1 MSLRFHLA
9 YKNIKR
15 LRDILTIMLK
25 HGFKPLVDSLRLTGM
40 LTLSQRMLGK
50 KQREGQEELTSPVS
64 LRLAIEELGPTFI
77 KFGQI
82 LSTRA
87 DILPQE
93 YITELL
99 KLQDAVAP
107 FPFKDVVRAI
117 EQEFKRPVHELFSS
131 IDQTPVAAASI
142 AQVHR
147 ATTLAGEDVV
157 IKVKRPGIEKTIETD
172 TSILNYLARLAY
184 RYIQESRI
192 YDPTAVVDEFSRV
205 IKRELDLTL
214 EASFTEKFR
223 LNFADDARVIV
234 PMVYWDLTGKSILTM
249 QRIDGI
255 KISDV
260 ARLREDGIDTE
271 VIARLVADA
280 FFRQVFE
287 FSIFHGDLHSGNIF
301 VTGKNQIALVDF
313 GIVGRIDGVMKQYLA
328 DILISFVTEDFEKLT
343 RVYLSMGILPEGV
356 DKAAFEREYYDT
368 MQHYFSRPF
377 KYVKMGDLMLDYIKL
392 ASRYNIR
399 LPKDLLLFDKCLLEL
414 EGLARILYPEVSILK
429 ESEPYAKKLYKD
441 RLSPAKFAKD
451 TLAALSDYKDMMSS
465 YPGNIDQIMRK
476 FIDDKVR
483 IEFMHRGLE
492 DFIGEVD
499 RSSNRLTFGLILAAL
514 IIGSSLVIAS
524 DAAPLIF
531 GFPAFGLLGFI
542 VASLLGFWLAFQ
554 ILRSGKF

>member
-15 LRDILTIMLK
+15 LRDILSIMLK
-25 HGFKPLVDSLRLTGM
+25 HGFKPLIDSLKLTGM
-40 LTLSQRMLGK
+40 LTMSQRVLGIK
-50 KQREGQEELTSPVS
+50 AKQGKEELTSPVR

-99 KLQDAVAP
+99 KLQDSVPA

-117 EQEFKRPVHELFSS
+117 EQEFKRPVSELFTS
-131 IDQTPVAAASI
+131 IDQTPIAAASI

-157 IKVKRPGIEKTIETD
+157 IKIKRPGIERTIDTD
-172 TSILNYLARLAY
+172 TAILNYLARLTY
-184 RYIQESRI
+184 KYIHETRV

-223 LNFADDARVIV
+223 FNFADDARVTV
-234 PMVYWDLTGKSILTM
+234 PMVYWDLTGKSVLTM
-249 QRIDGI
+249 QRMDGI

-260 ARLREDGIDTE
+260 GRLRQEGIDTE
-271 VIARLVADA
+271 GIARLVAEV

-287 FSIFHGDLHSGNIF
+287 FSTFHGDLHSGNIF
-301 VTGKNQIALVDF
+301 VLGKDHIALVDF
-313 GIVGRIDGVMKQYLA
+313 GIVGRIDAEMKQYLA
-328 DILISFVTEDFEKLT
+328 DILISFVSEDFEKLT
-343 RVYLSMGILPEGV
+343 RVYLKMGILPEGV

-368 MQHYFSRPF
+368 MQHYFGRPF
-377 KYVKMGDLMLDYIKL
+377 KHVKMGELMMDYIKL

-414 EGLARILYPEVSILK
+414 EGLAKILYPEVSILK
-429 ESEPYAKKLYKD
+429 ESEPYAKKLYKE
-441 RLSPAKFAKD
+441 RMSPARFAKD
-451 TLAALSDYKDMMSS
+451 ALASLSDYKDMMYS
-465 YPGNIDQIMRK
+465 YPANIDQIMRK

-514 IIGSSLVIAS
+514 IVGSSLVIAS